1 MSAVQRP
8 LQAIL
13 FVVFAVACFAVLD
26 TGTKTLSAVVPA
38 VMAVWFR
45 YLFQALVTAVAMLP
59 RRGLKLLHT
68 RRPGMQFARGALLTA
83 SSVFSYFSLMHM
95 PIGEFT
101 AIVMLT
107 PLMITLMAATSLGER
122 ISPLRWVCV
131 AGGFVGAITVI
142 RPGSDMFTLAS
153 LMPLGLVATNATY
166 QVLTSR
172 LARTEDAATMHFYT
186 GCVGAALLSVLL
198 PFVWTTLPAEVWA
211 MLVGIGVCSTLGHY
225 LLILAYG
232 KAPVAVLTPYLYM
245 QIVFATLAGWAVFAH
260 MPDAW
265 AITGILT
272 IGVCGALGTWLTA
285 RDQARVAQARAAASA

>member
-13 FVVFAVACFAVLD
+13 FVVIAVACFAGLD
-26 TGTKTLSAVVPA
+26 TGTKMVSATVPV

-45 YLFQALVTAVAMLP
+45 YLFQALATALAMLP

-68 RRPGMQFARGALLTA
+68 RKPGLQFARGALLTA
-83 SSVFSYFSLMHM
+83 SSVFSYLSLRHM

-107 PLMITLMAATSLGER
+107 PLIITLMAATSLRER

-142 RPGSDMFTLAS
+142 RPGSEVFSVAS
-153 LMPLGLVATNATY
+153 LMPLGLVATNAAY

-172 LARTEDAATMHFYT
+172 LARTEEAATMHFYT
-186 GCVGAALLSVLL
+186 GLIGAGLLTVLL
-198 PFVWTTLPAEVWA
+198 PFVWTTLEPEVWA
-211 MLVGIGVCSTLGHY
+211 ALVGIGVCSTLGHY

-232 KAPVAVLTPYLYM
+232 KAPVAVLTPYLYL
-245 QIVFATLAGWAVFAH
+245 QIVFATLAGWAVFSH
-260 MPDAW
+260 MPDGW

-272 IGVCGALGTWLTA
+272 IGVCGAFGTWLTA
-285 RDQARVAQARAAASA
+285 RDKARVVVAA

>member
-1 MSAVQRP
+1 
-8 LQAIL
+8 
-13 FVVFAVACFAVLD
+13 
-26 TGTKTLSAVVPA
+26 
-38 VMAVWFR
+38 
-45 YLFQALVTAVAMLP
+45 
-59 RRGLKLLHT
+59 
-68 RRPGMQFARGALLTA
+68 
-83 SSVFSYFSLMHM
+83 MHM

-107 PLMITLMAATSLGER
+107 PLIITLMAATSLRER

-142 RPGSDMFTLAS
+142 RPGSDVFSVAS
-153 LMPLGLVATNATY
+153 LMPLGLVATNAAY

-198 PFVWTTLPAEVWA
+198 PFVWTALPPMAWV
-211 MLVGIGVCSTLGHY
+211 MLVGIGICSTLGHD

-232 KAPVAVLTPYLYM
+232 KAPVAVLTPYLYQ

-260 MPDAW
+260 MPDGW

-285 RDQARVAQARAAASA
+285 RDQARVAQRRAAAATA